1 MSENEHKERQGHAYN
16 EIIVAERVGIAV
28 LLQIRPDRE
37 LILRR
42 RFALVFQ
49 VEEELLRAR
58 VEAQD
63 VVDKAPH
70 LGIEETRGLAEDS
83 HEVVSGPLELAPVP
97 RDGKCHFGWK
107 DALREVRGELEEIDE
122 IGVGAGV
129 EDDLTNSEYLGR
141 VLLCSDRTH
150 KAANVP
156 YTRR

>member
-1 MSENEHKERQGHAYN
+1 MSENEHKERQRHAYN
-16 EIIVAERVGIAV
+16 QIIVAERVGIAV

-63 VVDKAPH
+63 VIEKAPH

-129 EDDLTNSEYLGR
+129 EDDLTNSECIIS
-141 VLLCSDRTH
+141 VLFCLDGTH
-150 KAANVP
+150 KAADVP